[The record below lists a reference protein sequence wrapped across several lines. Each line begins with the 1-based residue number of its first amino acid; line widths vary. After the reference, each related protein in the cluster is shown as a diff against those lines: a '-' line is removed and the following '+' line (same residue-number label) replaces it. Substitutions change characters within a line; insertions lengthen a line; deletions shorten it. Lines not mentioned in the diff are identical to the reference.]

1 MQNFAP
7 KKIVLAPLPE
17 HLRVKTNVHADAF
30 VSPWFIREQEG
41 VLYFKF
47 GKKIFDVNLNIP
59 VGNGTTLTHET
70 NFRLFE
76 LVKQWIHE
84 QHYPRSIRI
93 KKMKLTN
100 AKKRLWG
107 VLRLIDK
114 LFLNAKSLRLHENG
128 FGLVTAGTI
137 NSYMNELL
145 QSNSSHESFYAWSE
159 TLSAFLLKKIKEDQ
173 SYDFEH
179 FVQQNPIFLEPI
191 PSAQVRY
198 FSMCDDSIFR
208 ARVWLYHNNFY
219 QRKEGEVWP
228 GHVKTAALVKTL
240 YPNCIMARHMRP
252 LPYELEIQS
261 IYGHSRELP
270 YIPVR
275 QDNSSAT
282 ALRYNEVRRGFLS
295 QRLLPDS
302 NLKIPDLSLNALE
315 NDDHKKLLAQVG
327 SYVTLPHAMT
337 IDLLRKSIL
346 FFEEHSECLFN
357 YFSTLISSAA
367 REGVTPYA
375 YFSKNSVGKQ
385 SASTSFTAWDLCATS
400 TTTFVPGAAAK
411 SLERM
416 RNLEGALQTYYL
428 LIGCIQYTV
437 GFFTARRQSE
447 LLNIKFKHLNNQDNC
462 ITTLV
467 MKTGIGET
475 RLTHDIPV
483 IPLISRMLARLE
495 LFYRDCGL
503 SSNQIQNSNCF
514 GRFSLKRKP
523 VINKPISKKY
533 NCHLDILCDY
543 FETDVLNGRRYYVR
557 QHQLRR
563 AFAVSFFYLNTRG
576 NLSVLSYY
584 FGHMDFKQIY
594 RYLTTVVGNKEM
606 IDIKAAYL
614 AEETITQG
622 AAAQDLLKQLG
633 PFPTATKLKVIER
646 QRLENYYKSL
656 MRNKDIQVDANF
668 LSIEGRE
675 EMLLTITVSENY
687 HGK

>member
-1 MQNFAP
+1 MRNVVP
-7 KKIVLAPLPE
+7 RTIVLAPLPE
-17 HLRVKTNVHADAF
+17 HLRVKTNVHVDGF
-30 VSPWFIREQEG
+30 VSPWFSCEHEG

-47 GKKIFDVNLNIP
+47 GKKTFDIDLNIP
-59 VGNGTTLTHET
+59 VGNGTLLTEKSNHE
-70 NFRLFE
+70 LLE

-84 QHYPRSIRI
+84 QHFPRSIRI
-93 KKMKLTN
+93 RKMKLTN
-100 AKKRLWG
+100 AKKRLWS

-114 LFLNAKSLRLHENG
+114 LFLNAKTLRLYEYG
-128 FGLVTAGTI
+128 FGLVTPGTI
-137 NSYMNELL
+137 NSYMNEFLK
-145 QSNSSHESFYAWSE
+145 SNSSHESIYSWSQ
-159 TLSAFLLKKIKEDQ
+159 TLSVFMLDKIKEEQ
-173 SYDFEH
+173 LYDFEN
-179 FVQQNPIFLEPI
+179 FVQKNPIFLEPI
-191 PSAQVRY
+191 PGAQMRY
-198 FSMCDDSIFR
+198 FPLDDQEIFR

-219 QRKEGEVWP
+219 QIKEGESWP
-228 GHVKTAALVKTL
+228 GHIKTAALVKEL
-240 YPNCIMARHMRP
+240 YPHCIMAGHMRP

-261 IYGHSRELP
+261 VYGHRRELP

-282 ALRYNEVRRGFLS
+282 ALRYNEVRRGFMS
-295 QRLLPDS
+295 QRFLS
-302 NLKIPDLSLNALE
+302 ESKLKIPNLSLDTLAN
-315 NDDHKKLLAQVG
+315 NDHTTLLAQVG
-327 SYVTLPHAMT
+327 SYVTLPHTMT

-346 FFEEHSECLFN
+346 FYETHSDSILN
-357 YFSTLISSAA
+357 YFSMLISGAA
-367 REGVTPYA
+367 TEGLTPNA
-375 YFSKNSVGKQ
+375 YFLKETAANIN
-385 SASTSFTAWDLCATS
+385 APISFTAWDLCAS
-400 TTTFVPGAAAK
+400 AKKTFTPGAAAQ

-428 LIGCIQYTV
+428 LLGCIQYAV

-447 LLNIKFKHLNNQDNC
+447 LLNIKFKHLNGQDNC

-467 MKTGIGET
+467 MKTGIGEA

-483 IPLISRMLARLE
+483 IPLVTHMLSRLE
-495 LFYRDCGL
+495 RFHQECGL
-503 SSNQIQNSNCF
+503 SPEQIKNSNCF

-523 VINKPISKKY
+523 GINKPDPKKY

-543 FETDVLNGRRYYVR
+543 FQTDTYNERRYYVR

-606 IDIKAAYL
+606 IDIKSAYL

-622 AAAQDLLKQLG
+622 AAVQDLLNKLG
-633 PFPTATKLKVIER
+633 VFPPTTVLKVIER
-646 QRLENYYKSL
+646 QRLESYYKSL
-656 MRNKDIQVDANF
+656 IRNEKIKIDTTF
-668 LSIEGRE
+668 LSIEDRD
-675 EMLLTITVSENY
+675 EMLISITVSESQ